1 MAAGGEHEVAG
12 AVWGD
17 RSMQHAIQV
26 CSVVTVFNIS
36 RGLVLVASK
45 KFRHFS
51 FFFCVCA
58 SFQPPH
64 TRQRGMRAKE
74 GGEERRSGADEHAE
88 HALQQAREGVRLIC
102 W

>member
-51 FFFCVCA
+51 FFFACA
-58 SFQPPH
+58 RVSNH
-64 TRQRGMRAKE
+64 LTHGRG
-74 GGEERRSGADEHAE
+74 G
-88 HALQQAREGVRLIC
+88 
-102 W
+102 

>member
-51 FFFCVCA
+51 FFFLRVREFPTT
-58 SFQPPH
+58 SH
-64 TRQRGMRAKE
+64 TAE
-74 GGEERRSGADEHAE
+74 GGEGQGGGGREAERSRRA
-88 HALQQAREGVRLIC
+88 C
-102 W
+102 